1 MSKHD
6 LGEILAGGF
15 EGSSDTETLNLLGH
29 IRTDHV
35 RAEKFPRYRRRRSS

>member
-15 EGSSDTETLNLLGH
+15 EGSSDPETLNLLGH

-35 RAEKFPRYRRRRSS
+35 RAEKFPGIGVERSS